1 MSTSPTPLTPV
12 SMSPKAASRVAT
24 AVRSIS
30 FRNWRKQAF
39 RLHGWLGLNV
49 GMLLFVVCLSGTFA
63 TISDEIDVLV
73 DGRHRITAPPTDG
86 AAYDWTAM
94 MRSLEEAFPDGVVQ
108 GVYAPGASGRP
119 MSGVPSAA
127 LAFVLLPSGETRKAY
142 LDPFS
147 GELRGDTGFFNVE
160 RFFRT
165 FHRRLF
171 DGERGILLVTLTGFA
186 LLASV
191 LTGFGF
197 YRGWLKQMR
206 MLQLKGTRR
215 RRWSDL
221 HKVAGIWGLPFALLI
236 AVTGIYYFVEV
247 AYQRAGSYDTLLP
260 PPMAQV
266 DPSTLGG
273 FGPQPELLTAGGYVE
288 RARRAYPQLDVRSYR
303 PAQGPGQ
310 AVYVDGQAGNPLT
323 RDRSDQV
330 HLHPFTG
337 EVLDVQRTADLGV
350 VPFLTDAVD
359 PLHFGYFGGLGTQL
373 LWFVLGL
380 LLSFSILSGMYVWVV
395 RSVTARKGPSP
406 LLRGAPVAVA
416 ITMGYLVVVGFQ
428 TAEGIRGYAPSN
440 VAPVTIGAVDVGP
453 YEVRVDCE
461 TPCAA
466 PGTVT
471 LAARFLGSGLPNYAT
486 AEVVTTDG
494 SVSRLAGP
502 SWRPR
507 ARVSLAAG
515 EALTV
520 RVVTRDGMA
529 QEDAFVP
536 SVPAVSAST
545 LPTWPDAAPGVWWV
559 VVGFSTLLVGS
570 ILGWLALVWRVVR
583 ARRATSPVAGGA
595 RA

>member
-1 MSTSPTPLTPV
+1 MPPN
-12 SMSPKAASRVAT
+12 AASRLVT
-24 AVRSIS
+24 ALRSIS

-73 DGRHRITAPPTDG
+73 DPRHRVAAPTSD
-86 AAYDWTAM
+86 ASAYDWTAM
-94 MRSLEEAFPDGVVQ
+94 VRTLQETFPDGVVQ

-119 MSGVPSAA
+119 MAGVPAAA
-127 LAFVLLPSGETRKAY
+127 LAFVLVPSGETRKAY
-142 LDPFS
+142 LDPFT
-147 GELRGDTGFFNVE
+147 GELTGHTGFFNVE

-171 DGERGILLVTLTGFA
+171 DGERGILLVTLTAFV
-186 LLASV
+186 LLTSG

-206 MLQLKGTRR
+206 TLQLRGTRR

-221 HKVAGIWGLPFALLI
+221 HKLAGIWGLPFTVLI

-247 AYQRAGSYDTLLP
+247 TYQRAGDYDALLP

-266 DPSTLGG
+266 DPAGLDA
-273 FGPQPELLTAGGYVE
+273 FGPQPDLLPAGRYVE
-288 RARRAYPQLDVRSYR
+288 LARQAYPDLDVRSYR
-303 PAQGPGQ
+303 PPQAPGQ

-323 RDRSDQV
+323 RDRSDQL

-337 EVLDVQRTADLGV
+337 EVLDVQRTSDLGL

-359 PLHFGYFGGLGTQL
+359 PIHFGYFGGLGTQI

-416 ITMGYLVVVGFQ
+416 VTLGYLGVVGVA
-428 TAEGIRGYAPSN
+428 TLEGIRGYAPPN
-440 VAPVTIGAVDVGP
+440 GPPVSIGAVDVGP

-461 TPCAA
+461 MPCAA

-471 LAARFLGSGLPNYAT
+471 LAARFLGSGLPNYAQ
-486 AEVVTTDG
+486 AEVLTSDG
-494 SVSRLAGP
+494 SIARLAGP
-502 SWRPR
+502 ASRPR
-507 ARVSLAAG
+507 ARANLASG
-515 EALTV
+515 QEITL
-520 RVVTRDGMA
+520 RVATRDGLIHEA
-529 QEDAFVP
+529 VFVP
-536 SVPAVSAST
+536 SIPAVSPPP

-583 ARRATSPVAGGA
+583 ARRAAHTRS
-595 RA
+595 